1 MCFPRTESVNFT
13 PLSLVFFHP
22 YSNEER
28 IKISNLMLQKDP
40 NLSNYPPNKILCRSA
55 FHFDN
60 FEMFKYYLQ
69 NDLIDEQETLENIL
83 FNAYDDDYVEVLII
97 LIVVKKK
104 MINFLK
110 LLIQARQLSKTIQN
124 T

>member
-1 MCFPRTESVNFT
+1 MIGVAGHRPLGYVLVSIDVEETLPNFRIDILNILFEYDIELDCVLPRTESVNFT
-13 PLSLVFFHP
+13 PLSLVFFYP

-60 FEMFKYYLQ
+60 FEMFKYYL
-69 NDLIDEQETLENIL
+69 
-83 FNAYDDDYVEVLII
+83 
-97 LIVVKKK
+97 
-104 MINFLK
+104 
-110 LLIQARQLSKTIQN
+110 
-124 T
+124 